1 MQFKY
6 ENGQSLA
13 EGERVFF
20 LESGQAYVRTSLK
33 ALDATALT
41 ATYNV
46 KRVVITPDLPTNS
59 PPTGGNFTA
68 TFKVPA
74 P

>member
-33 ALDATALT
+33 ALDPVSLT

-46 KRVVITPDLPTNS
+46 KRVVITPDPIANQ
-59 PPTGGNFTA
+59 PPTGGDFTV
-68 TFKVPA
+68 TFEA
-74 P
+74 NQ